1 MAPQVMS
8 SKLTP
13 HLQIARL
20 RRAKPE
26 VQMRKL
32 ILTMAVK
39 PDPDDA
45 KVDKMIKSICRGC

>member
-1 MAPQVMS
+1 
-8 SKLTP
+8 
-13 HLQIARL
+13 
-20 RRAKPE
+20 
-26 VQMRKL
+26 MRKL